1 MAEQLTI
8 EQLQIIISANMSK
21 LQSEFKKVQTE
32 INKGA
37 KEIDR
42 SFGKLTTNLNS
53 VNNSLK
59 TMNSNVTNVKKNM
72 EALTTS
78 VTKATNSIKEA
89 LNATNQLKTAISG
102 VNTNIVIK
110 TQYAENKQS
119 NSSTADMMSSLA
131 MGATVGKAVGNEVKA
146 GIIQTISGSNLGKAV
161 KNDAEAVKDVYGN
174 VFKAV
179 TKDYEDMITRQRK
192 QLEKLGVKDPLKNA
206 FKEVNIGWGS
216 ESFDEDG
223 QREVLQETVT
233 VYQTMM
239 ASFKETIASY
249 VDKIK
254 SLTGITSKQD
264 NAVPTISAPRSFD
277 RGSSSNMNAVQTQI
291 QAIQNKIKPLTDKL
305 AEIPNK
311 IKIAVT
317 QATYAIERGLFQVAG
332 STAFTKIKGS
342 INKVSEAGKK
352 WSNSIKDV
360 SAKISKATISTHKY
374 KASQDS
380 LAKSTDRVKA
390 STNGLIGTLKR
401 LLPFLSVF
409 MVFRTIGKSI
419 SSAMDSIENA
429 NLIGVVFGKDTKA
442 IEEWADT
449 LQDSV
454 GVASQELQKNAATIF
469 NMATSLGMGRDS
481 AMDMSKALSSLAG
494 DMASFYNISSDE
506 AFTKLRS
513 GITGETE
520 ALKQLGIMVDV
531 NTLKQ
536 YGYKDAMSNSEKMM
550 IRYQAIMAQTS
561 TAQGDFAR
569 SIDSPANQLRLL
581 QLQLNQTM
589 ISLGKCFMPIVQ
601 VVLPILNSFVRALNK
616 VLGVIANFMY
626 ALFGIQMTS
635 SGGSGGGIGAVAGDV
650 SDLGGNLDS
659 ATASAKKLKGSL
671 MGFDE
676 INIMSTNKDSG
687 SGDSGGAGAGG
698 GSVDMD
704 IKPNIDMTQV
714 ETPISKLAEK
724 IRGYFAGI
732 KFDNLI
738 ASFENLKASIKPI
751 IDTIG
756 ESILWFIENILAP
769 LSKWVIEDALPAFF
783 DLLSGALKVLD
794 PILKGFQTS
803 FTWLWDYFLQPIAE
817 WTGGII
823 VSVLEGLAVALTAIG
838 DWMKEH
844 QEVIN
849 VITLLVSSFALAW
862 GAVNL
867 AIGIWNG
874 ICLIATAITSGFAGV
889 VAFLTSPITL
899 VILAIGAL
907 ITAGV
912 LLAKNWDKI
921 KEIAI
926 EAWDKIKEKTGEA
939 VEKIKQFFTDIK
951 DKALEI
957 FNAIKDDFNKW
968 KDAMIQFG
976 KDCWKGIKD
985 TFSNVVSWF
994 GQIFSDAW
1002 TAIKNVFSPVGKFF
1016 GGVWNTIK
1024 SQFTNIATSIGNA
1037 MGGAFKSTINTV
1049 INFAENTINGFIRAI
1064 NRAIKLI
1071 NAIPG
1076 VNINTLSTINV
1087 PRLAR
1092 GGIVDKPTLMG
1103 SYIAGDS
1110 LSGGSQKEMVV
1121 PLENTSFTTKIAQAM
1136 GEAVENAMER
1146 KFPSTD
1152 NGDTRDIVIQVGSTE
1167 FARVAINSINELQGQ
1182 VGATLINI

>member
-131 MGATVGKAVGNEVKA
+131 MGATVGKAVGNEVKS
-146 GIIQTISGSNLGKAV
+146 GIIQTISESNLGKAV

-174 VFKAV
+174 AFKAV

-192 QLEKLGVKDPLKNA
+192 QLEKLGVKNPLKNA

-249 VDKIK
+249 VDKVK
-254 SLTGITSKQD
+254 ALTGITSKKD

-305 AEIPNK
+305 AQIPNMVK
-311 IKIAVT
+311 VAVT
-317 QATYAIERGLFQVAG
+317 QATYAIERGLFQVAN

-380 LAKSTDRVKA
+380 LAKSTNRVKA

-454 GVASQELQKNAATIF
+454 GVASEELQKNAATIF

-601 VVLPILNSFVRALNK
+601 VVLPMLNSFVRALNK

-676 INIMSTNKDSG
+676 INVMSTNKDSG
-687 SGDSGGAGAGG
+687 SDGSGGAGA

-704 IKPNIDMTQV
+704 IKPTIDMTQV

-724 IRGYFAGI
+724 IRGYFSGI
-732 KFDNLI
+732 SFDNLI

-1049 INFAENTINGFIRAI
+1049 INFAENTINGFIRAV
-1064 NRAIKLI
+1064 NGAIKLI

-1121 PLENTSFTTKIAQAM
+1121 PLENTSFTTKIALAM

-1146 KFPSTD
+1146 KFPSTG

-1182 VGATLINI
+1182 VGATLLNI